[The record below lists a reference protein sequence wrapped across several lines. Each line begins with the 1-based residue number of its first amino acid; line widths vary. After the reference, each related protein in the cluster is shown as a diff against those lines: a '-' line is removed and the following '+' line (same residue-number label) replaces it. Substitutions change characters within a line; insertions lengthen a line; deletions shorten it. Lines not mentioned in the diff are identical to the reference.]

1 MTAYIWDLDGTL
13 LDSYAVIVKGA
24 KAAAEEAGLHDT
36 DGEVLKGV
44 KGESVTSYL
53 RNASA
58 RAGIPFEQMKERY
71 RFFAHA
77 LDDEITLIDGAAETL
92 ERLRREGAEH
102 FVYTHR
108 GASSRPILQ
117 RLGILFFLAVVIALA
132 ASWVLY
138 RTRAGLHL
146 RAVGE
151 NPATA
156 DAVGINV
163 TACKYLAICIGS
175 GISGLGGFYYI
186 IDYMGSQE
194 AYLSVEAFGWL
205 SIALVIFALWRPHL
219 TLIGSVA
226 FGFLFSCS
234 SFITNIPG
242 IFVTM
247 AIKPILRMLPY
258 VVTILVLIISSIR
271 NKRENQPPAS
281 LGLSYF
287 REER

>member
-36 DGEVLKGV
+36 EAEVLKGV

-108 GASSRPILQ
+108 GASSRPILS
-117 RLGILFFLAVVIALA
+117 RLGILDVFRDIVTAEMKFRPKPSGEGVKYLLEK
-132 ASWVLY
+132 Y
-138 RTRAGLHL
+138 GLDPADTWYVGD
-146 RAVGE
+146 RAVDMYC
-151 NPATA
+151 AK
-156 DAVGINV
+156 DAGVN
-163 TACKYLAICIGS
+163 ALLYLEP
-175 GISGLGGFYYI
+175 
-186 IDYMGSQE
+186 D
-194 AYLSVEAFGWL
+194 
-205 SIALVIFALWRPHL
+205 P
-219 TLIGSVA
+219 
-226 FGFLFSCS
+226 
-234 SFITNIPG
+234 
-242 IFVTM
+242 
-247 AIKPILRMLPY
+247 
-258 VVTILVLIISSIR
+258 VVTPTGVEDRIVRSL
-271 NKRENQPPAS
+271 REI
-281 LGLSYF
+281 
-287 REER
+287 